1 MIRSSVGD
9 IGESTGRFHSG
20 SQFLKVFEHLHKF
33 DTTGDLNLAL
43 GTGDRGDDRINPGIF
58 VRDTK
63 LREKGDIVQ
72 LLN

>member
-1 MIRSSVGD
+1 MIRSPVGD
-9 IGESTGRFHSG
+9 IGESAGRFHPR
-20 SQFLKVFEHLHKF
+20 SQFLKVLEHLHKF

-43 GTGDRGDDRINPGIF
+43 GTGDRSNDRINPDIF
-58 VRDTK
+58 VRDTE